1 MGVPARWAALSGT
14 AGLAANVLLVLF
26 FAVSR
31 PWADGGGLAWTGT
44 ANDVVVVV
52 QFAALV
58 PVALAVRGRLRAGWA
73 GAATA
78 VAVGAMAAVV
88 LLQVALIAGL
98 LAFEVQVGFV
108 MACFAVTF
116 AWVLVVSRTGRNALP
131 RGVVL
136 VGTVVGVS
144 YLAGAAVFGAGA
156 LLLPPDSVALYA
168 VCGAGVVVGV
178 VGWLGFP
185 LWPLM
190 IARAGVEEES

>member
-1 MGVPARWAALSGT
+1 MGVATRWAALSGT

-31 PWADGGGLAWTGT
+31 PWADGGGLDWTGV

-73 GAATA
+73 GPATA
-78 VAVGAMAAVV
+78 VAVGAMGAVV
-88 LLQVALIAGL
+88 LLQAALIAGL
-98 LAFEVQVGFV
+98 LPFEAQVGPV
-108 MACFAVTF
+108 MACFGVTF
-116 AWVLVVSRTGRNALP
+116 GWVLVVSRTGRAVLP
-131 RGVVL
+131 RGVVRL
-136 VGTVVGVS
+136 GTVVGAS
-144 YLAGAAVFGAGA
+144 YLAGAAVFAAGV
-156 LLLPPDSVALYA
+156 LLLPPDSLALYA

-190 IARAGVEEES
+190 IARSGVEEES

>member
-1 MGVPARWAALSGT
+1 MSVAWAVVSGV
-14 AGLAANVLLVLF
+14 AGLAANLLLVLF

-31 PWADGGGLAWTGT
+31 PWTDGGGLEWTGT

-58 PVALAVRGRLRAGWA
+58 PVALAVRGRLRAGWV
-73 GAATA
+73 GAATT

-88 LLQVALIAGL
+88 LLQVALLAGL
-98 LAFEVQVGFV
+98 LAFEVQVWPV

-116 AWVLVVSRTGRNALP
+116 GWVLAVSRSGRTVLP
-131 RGVVL
+131 RGVVR
-136 VGTVVGVS
+136 VGTVVGAS
-144 YLAGAAVFGAGA
+144 YLAGAAVFAAGV

-185 LWPLM
+185 LWPLV
-190 IARAGVEEES
+190 IARSGVEEES